1 MDLATIIGVVLG
13 FGLIIGSMLMGG
25 SIMMFVNGPGLAI
38 VVGGTAATVLINEG
52 LPQVIGAI
60 KVALQAFF
68 NKTSSSG
75 ALIDR
80 IVDLA
85 GKARKEGL
93 VSLENED
100 IEDEFLARGVKLG
113 VDGLSPEVI
122 TEALNSELS
131 ALKKRHTRGQAIF
144 KFAAASAPAM
154 GMIGT
159 LIGLVQM
166 LQALE
171 DPAAIGPS
179 MAVALL
185 TTMYGAIIA
194 FVLCGPIAAK
204 LEIRSGEETQ
214 RKNLAVVGV
223 ESILKGDNS
232 MVIQSKLESFLSPS
246 ERAAY
251 QETKS

>member
-1 MDLATIIGVVLG
+1 MDLATVIGIVLG
-13 FGLIIGSMLMGG
+13 FGLIIGSMLLGG
-25 SIMMFVNGPGLAI
+25 SIMMFVNAPGLLI
-38 VVGGTAATVLINEG
+38 VVGGTLATVLIKEG
-52 LPQVIGAI
+52 MPQVIGAI

-68 NKTSSSG
+68 NKTASDG
-75 ALIDR
+75 ELIDR

-93 VSLENED
+93 VSLENEE

-122 TEALNSELS
+122 TEALNSELA
-131 ALKKRHTRGQAIF
+131 ALRKRHLRGQSIF
-144 KFAAASAPAM
+144 KFAAGSGPAM

-194 FVLCGPIAAK
+194 FVICNPIASK
-204 LEIRSGEETQ
+204 LEVRSGEETL
-214 RKNLAVVGV
+214 RKTLAVVGV

-232 MVIQSKLESFLSPS
+232 MVIQSKLEAFLSPA

-251 QETKS
+251 QESKE